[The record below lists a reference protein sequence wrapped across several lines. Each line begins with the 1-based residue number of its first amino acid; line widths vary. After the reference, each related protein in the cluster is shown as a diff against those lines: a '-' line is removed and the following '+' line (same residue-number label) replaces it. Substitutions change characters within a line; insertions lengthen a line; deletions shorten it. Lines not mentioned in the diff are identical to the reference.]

1 MQEIRMTEVEE
12 ETLVNEEVAL
22 DEAVSG
28 GWHIVLYNDDHNTL
42 DHVIYCL
49 MGYCGH
55 GVLQAEQCALIVHM
69 KGKCSVKN
77 GDYDELEPICTALT
91 ERDLTAEV
99 EPT

>member
-1 MQEIRMTEVEE
+1 
-12 ETLVNEEVAL
+12 
-22 DEAVSG
+22 
-28 GWHIVLYNDDHNTL
+28 
-42 DHVIYCL
+42 
-49 MGYCGH
+49 
-55 GVLQAEQCALIVHM
+55 M